1 MSNPYIKHDD
11 TLDVRDIANTIRH
24 AIRNWDT
31 EDERLDALEALKVY
45 EEAFPGTPTFQDGD
59 WEALADAW
67 GELDGPTAIAES
79 YFTEY
84 TEEYLKELG
93 YLPQDLAWFIKVDWE
108 KTAEHV
114 KADYTEFELEGTTYL
129 IRLN

>member
-1 MSNPYIKHDD
+1 MSNPYIKHGDI
-11 TLDVRDIANTIRH
+11 LDVRDIANTIRH

-31 EDERLDALEALKVY
+31 EDERLDALEALKAY

-67 GELDGPTAIAES
+67 GELDGPTCIAES

-84 TEEYLKELG
+84 TKETG
-93 YLPQDLAWFIKVDWE
+93 FLPQDLAWFIEVDWE
-108 KTAEHV
+108 ATADNL